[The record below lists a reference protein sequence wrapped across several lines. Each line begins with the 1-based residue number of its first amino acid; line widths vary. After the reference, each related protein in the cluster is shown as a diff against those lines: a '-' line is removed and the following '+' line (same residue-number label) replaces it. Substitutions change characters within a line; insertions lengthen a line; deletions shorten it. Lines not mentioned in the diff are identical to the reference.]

1 MRLLIKDTGEEI
13 QCAGIDQS
21 THGNGVIKNTIVGG
35 RIIAHHG
42 VLSDEFVDITEYDAE
57 GNEVI
62 PLVFVNENVSFAEE
76 PRPDSSW
83 LVVDIKLW
91 LDAQGV
97 EYTSSMLKAD
107 LLALV

>member
-1 MRLLIKDTGEEI
+1 MIILRE
-13 QCAGIDQS
+13 GIEYPNV
-21 THGNGVIKNTIVGG
+21 TVKHVGNTIVAG
-35 RIIAHHG
+35 IVMAQHG
-42 VLSDEFVDITEYDAE
+42 VLETHPLCEDITEYDAE
-57 GNEVI
+57 GNEVV
-62 PLVFVNENVSFAEE
+62 PLVFINENVSFAEE